1 MKKFILFYSA
11 LFTLTGCE
19 TLNSTYTQFS
29 QSMQDSLG
37 GTSVLP
43 TSSCVTPVKGFDKF
57 YKCTLSEIVIP
68 YNNGSSSE
76 VYKEFIDEAKR
87 EFGSNASSSI
97 YEFERTLTFDML
109 KRWYIPNDSKLQE
122 VISNLGGSYTFQSAA
137 YLIQECKTFDETNY
151 RTKLENQYGRARM
164 DEVTSRVAK
173 AKKTCTYLTSS
184 NTPLSNAKFY
194 IELYQKWYLKKYVN
208 NK

>member
-1 MKKFILFYSA
+1 MKKFILLSSA
-11 LFTLTGCE
+11 LLTLTGCE
-19 TLNSTYTQFS
+19 TLNSTYSQFS
-29 QSMQDSLG
+29 QTMQNSL
-37 GTSVLP
+37 SF
-43 TSSCVTPVKGFDKF
+43 SSCISSGKGLEKF
-57 YKCTLSEIVIP
+57 YNCPLPEIAIP
-68 YNNGSSSE
+68 YNSNGVYGE
-76 VYKEFIDEAKR
+76 VYKNFESEVKR

-173 AKKTCTYLTSS
+173 VKKTCTYLTSS